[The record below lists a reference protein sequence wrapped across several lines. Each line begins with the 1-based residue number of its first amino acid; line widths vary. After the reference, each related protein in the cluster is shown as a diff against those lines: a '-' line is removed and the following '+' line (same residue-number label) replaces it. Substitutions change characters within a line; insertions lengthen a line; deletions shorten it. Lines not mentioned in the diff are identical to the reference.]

1 MSLLKLSNPYKISYK
16 TTTNRPFIP
25 LSCTKISSVLP
36 LWKRALH
43 SSITVVY
50 TSTRFRTTCSIPF
63 RSVPFRSRF
72 KVLASAWPTKQIPSG
87 IFFGSDEFPRILIL
101 IQRPFRICNRPDTR
115 EHSLCAALK
124 INLGITFS
132 GRLSL
137 LSRSKGKKMS
147 SHVEFSVWCFLME
160 NQPLNWELE
169 LNKSLW

>member
-1 MSLLKLSNPYKISYK
+1 MSSLKLSNPYKISYK
-16 TTTNRPFIP
+16 TTTNRPFLP
-25 LSCTKISSVLP
+25 LTRTKISSVLP

-50 TSTRFRTTCSIPF
+50 TSTRFQTTC
-63 RSVPFRSRF
+63 SVPFRSRF

-124 INLGITFS
+124 INLGITFWPTFS
-132 GRLSL
+132 SIAV
-137 LSRSKGKKMS
+137 KGEKDEQPRR
-147 SHVEFSVWCFLME
+147 VFCVLFLNGE
-160 NQPLNWELE
+160 TTT
-169 LNKSLW
+169 